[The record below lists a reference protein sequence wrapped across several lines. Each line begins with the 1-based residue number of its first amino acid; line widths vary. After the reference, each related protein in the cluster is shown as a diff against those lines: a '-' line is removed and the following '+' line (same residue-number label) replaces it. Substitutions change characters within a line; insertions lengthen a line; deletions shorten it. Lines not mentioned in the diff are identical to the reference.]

1 MRKFSFMAP
10 SMLILGALLTTTAV
24 QAAPEKGQFSVRAMG
39 GADFPVAGT
48 FHGGANAPVAN
59 LGTLNPALTGV
70 AGTLA
75 IEERGNRRIFNAGLG
90 ANAELGYGLSDKSEL
105 FGSFRYLR
113 TKASTVQVGNTLVPA
128 LGASLATFGD
138 FGRIQSYSGEIGY
151 RQYFSRGTIQPYAA
165 ARAGV
170 TFTDSIQANFRVPD
184 AGVALNNVPFYKNSI
199 SGTVGADIGVAI
211 PVSAG
216 VELNIETGI
225 RWTSGLRSDD
235 AALAGLGLG
244 GINNAGAR
252 WDIPARAGLTFRF

>member
-1 MRKFSFMAP
+1 MRN
-10 SMLILGALLTTTAV
+10 ILFTSLVAALATTSAAY
-24 QAAPEKGQFSVRAMG
+24 AAPEKGQISVRAMG

-48 FHGGANAPVAN
+48 FHGGADAAVPN
-59 LGTLNPALTGV
+59 LGALNPALDGI

-75 IEERGNRRIFNAGLG
+75 IEERGNRRIYNAAIG
-90 ANAELGYGLSDKSEL
+90 ANAELGYGLSDTSEV

-113 TKASTVQVGNTLVPA
+113 SKPSTVQVGNTVVPA

-151 RQYFSRGTIQPYAA
+151 RQYFSRGQIQPYAA

-184 AGVALNNVPFYKNSI
+184 AGVALNNVPFYKNSM
-199 SGTVGADIGVAI
+199 SASVGGDIGVAI
-211 PVSAG
+211 PVSNG
-216 VELNIETGI
+216 VELNLETGI
-225 RWTSGLRSDD
+225 RWTSGLRGDD
-235 AALAGLGLG
+235 AALTGLGLA